1 MVTNLRAPY
10 KPGPALFMKHVAG
23 NKVRGQRIF
32 ETIGPGEGS
41 ICVGLEKARIKFKI
55 DL

>member
-10 KPGPALFMKHVAG
+10 EQRSASLVSVAG

-32 ETIGPGEGS
+32 ETIGLGERAGS
-41 ICVGLEKARIKFKI
+41 ISALERGAPDQI
-55 DL
+55 